1 MKMKMEGV
9 DASRAND
16 GRKNEDDE
24 RDGLSTSTSI
34 NQSPPSISSPLR
46 PAQDGGQEVSV
57 GEKFQVVRILNLH
70 CLPA

>member
-24 RDGLSTSTSI
+24 REGLSTSTSI
-34 NQSPPSISSPLR
+34 KI
-46 PAQDGGQEVSV
+46 
-57 GEKFQVVRILNLH
+57 NLH
-70 CLPA
+70 LPSRLPSALPKMVDKKSLLERSSKLSAF